1 MERARAILGVVDA
14 ATLQEIKSAYKK
26 KALLLHPDRNKAADA
41 ANQFRELHDAY
52 ALLSAAPKTA
62 LFDVDLADLFREYMP
77 EYQTLVRL
85 LMAHKP
91 TPVHLIEPSIADVL
105 AHKIFIY
112 QNKYSVPLWHQ
123 TLVFEDF
130 TIQCA
135 PKREE
140 NRWVDADNN
149 LHVAV
154 RRNLE
159 AVFREGQVVVVVGG
173 REVVVPCGELKLV
186 QQQIYVGHGC
196 GIPLVNEADLLDVSA
211 LGAVVVHLY
220 LSV

>member
-1 MERARAILGVVDA
+1 MERARAILGVSDA
-14 ATLQEIKSAYKK
+14 ATPQDIKSAYKK

-52 ALLSAAPKTA
+52 ALLSAKTA

-77 EYQTLVRL
+77 EYETLVRL

-91 TPVHLIEPSIADVL
+91 NPVHLIEPSIDDVL

-140 NRWVDADNN
+140 DRWVDADHV
-149 LHVAV
+149 LHVVV
-154 RRNLE
+154 RRNLAE
-159 AVFREGQVVVVVGG
+159 VFREGRVVVDVGG
-173 REVVVPCGELKLV
+173 REAVAPCGELKLV
-186 QQQIYVGHGC
+186 PQQICVVGGC
-196 GIPLVNEADLLDVSA
+196 GLPLVNEADLLDVSA
-211 LGAVVVHLY
+211 LGAVVVHLS
-220 LSV
+220 LI

>member
-1 MERARAILGVVDA
+1 MDRAREILGVADA
-14 ATLQEIKSAYKK
+14 ATPQDIKSAYKK
-26 KALLLHPDRNKAADA
+26 KALLLHPDRNKSPDA

-52 ALLSAAPKTA
+52 ALLSAAPKAA

-77 EYQTLVRL
+77 EYQALVRL

-91 TPVHLIEPSIADVL
+91 TPVHLIEPSIDDVL

-159 AVFREGQVVVVVGG
+159 AVFREGRVVVDVGG
-173 REVVVPCGELKLV
+173 REAVVPACELKLV
-186 QQQIYVGHGC
+186 PQQVCVVGGC
-196 GIPLVNEADLLDVSA
+196 GLPIANEADLLDVSA
-211 LGAVVVHLY
+211 LGAVVVHL
-220 LSV
+220 SFI